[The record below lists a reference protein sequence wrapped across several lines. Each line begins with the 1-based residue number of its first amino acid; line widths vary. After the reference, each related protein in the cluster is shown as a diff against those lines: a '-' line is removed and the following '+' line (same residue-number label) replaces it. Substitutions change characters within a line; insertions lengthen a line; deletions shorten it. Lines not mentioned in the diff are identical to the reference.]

1 MKLQATSRSGS
12 IRVLIIN
19 PNTNPAVTER
29 VKQAAI
35 ARSEPGIELEV
46 VNPEQGP
53 LSIESVEERQHA
65 ERQVLGLIREKQSNG
80 YDAYL
85 MACFDDIAL
94 EQARKIVRAPVLG
107 TCEPSIA
114 AAKSISKKFSVIT
127 TVHQAVPGIEALMRH
142 YDAGQ
147 DCTVR
152 AAGIGVAQAAQ
163 GGELATEPVLA
174 AARAALREDGAEAI
188 LLASGGLT
196 GYGEALSESIGV
208 PVVDGV
214 CAAIDEALRVAKSS
228 RF

>member
-1 MKLQATSRSGS
+1 MQTSSRSGS
-12 IRVLIIN
+12 VRILIIN

-29 VKQAAI
+29 VKQAAL
-35 ARSEPGIELEV
+35 ARSAPGVEIEV
-46 VNPEQGP
+46 VNPQQGP
-53 LSIESVEERQHA
+53 VSIESVEERQQA
-65 ERQVLGLIREKQSNG
+65 EDQVLGLLWEKRYQG

-85 MACFDDIAL
+85 MACFDDLAL
-94 EQARKIVRAPVLG
+94 EQARRIVQVPVLG

-114 AAKSISKKFSVIT
+114 AAKNISKRFSVIT

-163 GGELATEPVLA
+163 GGEFATEPLLA
-174 AARAALREDGAEAI
+174 AAWAALREDGAEAI

-214 CAAIDEALRVAKSS
+214 YAAIDQTLKVAKAS
-228 RF
+228 RL

>member
-1 MKLQATSRSGS
+1 M
-12 IRVLIIN
+12 IIN
-19 PNTNPAVTER
+19 PNTNRAVTDR

-35 ARSEPGIELEV
+35 ARSEPGVEIEV
-46 VNPEQGP
+46 VNPKEGP
-53 LSIESVEERQHA
+53 VSIESAQERQQA
-65 ERQVLGLIREKQSNG
+65 EHQVLGLIWEKRVYG

-94 EQARKIVRAPVLG
+94 EQARKIVQVPVLG

-114 AAKSISKKFSVIT
+114 AAKSLSKRFSVIT

-152 AAGIGVAQAAQ
+152 AAGIGVAQAAR
-163 GGELATEPVLA
+163 GGKLATGPVLA

-214 CAAIDEALRVAKSS
+214 YSAIDQALRIAKAS
-228 RF
+228 RL